1 MQPIFAGVLFL
12 AFAQP
17 QGFDVVSIKPSDPP
31 SNGMRVGISPSG
43 TFEAQGVTL
52 LDLISQAYDVRVFQ
66 IVGASG
72 WIGTDKY
79 EIITKDE
86 VKGPSVADLN
96 AMNDKQRQEFHDRLV
111 GKLQVMLKQR

>member
-1 MQPIFAGVLFL
+1 MKPIFAAFLFL
-12 AFAQP
+12 TSAFSQQP
-17 QGFDVVSIKPSDPP
+17 GFDVVSIKPSDPL

-43 TFEAQGVTL
+43 TFEAKGVTL

-72 WIGTDKY
+72 WMGTDKY

-86 VKGPSVADLN
+86 AKGPSMADLN
-96 AMNDKQRQEFHDRLV
+96 GMDDKQRQSFHDRLV
-111 GKLQVMLKQR
+111 GKLQVML